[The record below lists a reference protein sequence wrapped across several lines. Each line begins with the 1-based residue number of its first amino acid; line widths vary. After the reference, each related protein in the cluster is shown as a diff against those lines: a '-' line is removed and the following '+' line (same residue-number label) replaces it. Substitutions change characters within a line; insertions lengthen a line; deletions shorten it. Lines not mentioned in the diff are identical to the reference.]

1 MKKNLDVFLELVEAG
16 ISIRE
21 VAKEFKVPQS
31 TLGRWLKEE
40 AVDRTYIKT
49 KLIIKAKKINQLSE
63 KRDNKE
69 CEICLKKFRTNWDLE
84 RHKTAKNP
92 QGHKK
97 II

>member
-40 AVDRTYIKT
+40 AVDKEYIKT
-49 KLIIKAKKINQLSE
+49 KLIKKAKLKIE
-63 KRDNKE
+63 KRDKKANEKNEKE
-69 CEICLKKFRTNWDLE
+69 IDAIMVKLQEKIREELKKEL
-84 RHKTAKNP
+84 KGA
-92 QGHKK
+92 
-97 II
+97 

>member
-21 VAKEFKVPQS
+21 VAKEFNVPQS

-49 KLIIKAKKINQLSE
+49 KLIIKAKLKIQKRE
-63 KRDNKE
+63 KKLNEKNEKE
-69 CEICLKKFRTNWDLE
+69 IDAIMVKLQEKIREELKKEL
-84 RHKTAKNP
+84 KGA
-92 QGHKK
+92 
-97 II
+97 